1 MKNLLY
7 KFWIEMS
14 NHNRYKSIASIVCL
28 ILLCYFHGCQI
39 KTHSIMNPTEM
50 VTVAELQMEIDNFN
64 TLMQDRIAD
73 VNSQLQ
79 FRDFLWNSAL
89 TVATAGTFDWLTFL
103 TSAGSLF
110 GFGALADNIRF
121 RIATAKKTA

>member
-14 NHNRYKSIASIVCL
+14 NHNRYKSIAAIVCL
-28 ILLCYFHGCQI
+28 GLLIFFHGCQI
-39 KTHSIMNPTEM
+39 KTHSIMNPSELI
-50 VTVAELQMEIDNFN
+50 TVAELQSEIDNFN

-79 FRDFLWNSAL
+79 FRDFLWTSAL
-89 TVATAGTFDWLTFL
+89 TVATSGTFDWLAFL
-103 TSAGSLF
+103 TSAGSLI
-110 GFGALADNIRF
+110 GAGALADNIRF
-121 RIATAKKTA
+121 RISTAKKSA